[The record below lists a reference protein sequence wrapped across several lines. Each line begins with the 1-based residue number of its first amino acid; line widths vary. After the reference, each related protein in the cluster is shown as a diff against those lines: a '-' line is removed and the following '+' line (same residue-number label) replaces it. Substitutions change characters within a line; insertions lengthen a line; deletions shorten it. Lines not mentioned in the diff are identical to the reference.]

1 MGYSVLETVKN
12 SFNSDMKS
20 EAPQN
25 LTRFL
30 GGHGREGHPYVNGY
44 WQFFVSPPKQLFNGL
59 EPDINIWLHTTA
71 EGFTPPS
78 RNVNKADVPGQG
90 GLGSSWV
97 TGQSL
102 QRNFSITHREYR
114 DVPLLRIFQ
123 LWTSVIIPHIGISE
137 IPGSRWMGTSYK
149 GHAFVILTKPTGHD
163 GSNSMINRDDIE
175 ELFYFDGIW
184 PENEPVDVLQQ
195 DISANDIVQYSI
207 NYSFDGWPLT
217 KMSEAALNKAI
228 DLLNDDRFKY
238 QNTYDLYERDVDVMH
253 HGLVGSYQA
262 T

>member
-1 MGYSVLETVKN
+1 
-12 SFNSDMKS
+12 
-20 EAPQN
+20 
-25 LTRFL
+25 
-30 GGHGREGHPYVNGY
+30 
-44 WQFFVSPPKQLFNGL
+44 
-59 EPDINIWLHTTA
+59 
-71 EGFTPPS
+71 
-78 RNVNKADVPGQG
+78 
-90 GLGSSWV
+90 
-97 TGQSL
+97 
-102 QRNFSITHREYR
+102 
-114 DVPLLRIFQ
+114 
-123 LWTSVIIPHIGISE
+123 
-137 IPGSRWMGTSYK
+137 MGTSYK

-238 QNTYDLYERDVDVMH
+238 QNTYDLYERDVDVMQ

>member
-1 MGYSVLETVKN
+1 MGYSVLATITN
-12 SFNSDMKS
+12 SINNDSHS
-20 EAPQN
+20 EQPKV

-44 WQFFVSPPKQLFNGL
+44 WQFFISPPKQLFNGL
-59 EPDINIWLHTTA
+59 DNYVDTWLHTTA

-78 RNVNKADVPGQG
+78 RNLNKADVPGQG

-149 GHAFVILTKPTGHD
+149 GHCFVILTKPTGHD
-163 GSNSMINRDDIE
+163 SSNSVIDRDDIE
-175 ELFYFDGIW
+175 ELFYFDGVW

-217 KMSEAALNKAI
+217 KMDEKALNKAVE
-228 DLLNDDRFKY
+228 LLNGYKY
-238 QNTYDLYERDVDVMH
+238 QTTYDLYQTDVDVMQ
-253 HGLVGSYQA
+253 HGTVGKYQA